1 MRTPPRL
8 FYQLASGIDVL
19 PLSNGD
25 ILFRSDALA
34 VRLEGSAARILAEE
48 IVPLLDGER
57 SLAEISQL
65 VPSFPAADLKQ
76 WLDDLVRAQ
85 VLRCSN
91 ELIRPPDPE
100 ERAML
105 PFLEFFESIGISTS
119 EARKNL
125 ARLRVVV
132 FGLEGHGAHVAA
144 GLAQCGVGELV
155 LVDPFPYQL
164 ENKALMPSLQPTT
177 IGRNREE
184 ALATALQAAWAASR
198 INASGGVTLDRE
210 RIAALAAGA
219 HLLIGCFDKG
229 FSSTHH
235 WINRASLSLKIPA
248 LFSEMRGTYRTR
260 RPPRV
265 TRPDCL
271 LHVLSYAQIGL

>member
-85 VLRCSN
+85 VLRCSD

-125 ARLRVVV
+125 AHLRVVV

-155 LVDPFPYQL
+155 LVDPFPSQL

-184 ALATALQAAWAASR
+184 ALATALQAASGCVLYQCQRRSYSR
-198 INASGGVTLDRE
+198 
-210 RIAALAAGA
+210 
-219 HLLIGCFDKG
+219 
-229 FSSTHH
+229 
-235 WINRASLSLKIPA
+235 P
-248 LFSEMRGTYRTR
+248 
-260 RPPRV
+260 
-265 TRPDCL
+265 
-271 LHVLSYAQIGL
+271 